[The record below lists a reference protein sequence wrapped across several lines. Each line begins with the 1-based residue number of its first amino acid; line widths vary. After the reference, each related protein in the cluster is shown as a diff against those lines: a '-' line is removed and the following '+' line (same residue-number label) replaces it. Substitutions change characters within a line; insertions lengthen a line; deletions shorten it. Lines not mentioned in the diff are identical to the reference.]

1 MNVLI
6 TGAGGFVGRN
16 LVEALKAV
24 RDGKNPAWKELSI
37 DQIYEC
43 TRQTSADELLAFA
56 EDADFV
62 FHLAGVNRP
71 KKPSE
76 FMEGNCA
83 PLRELL
89 SALKK
94 AGNTCPVMLSSSAQ
108 ASLQGR
114 YSGSEYGRSKLEAET
129 ILRTYGKESSAKTL
143 IYRFPNV
150 FGKWCLPDYN
160 SAVATFCHHISREI
174 PISVTDPA
182 IELELLYIDDLV
194 DELLRA
200 LLGRENRA
208 EEDMFCCV
216 PVTHRATLGEIVTL
230 LKGFQTQRETLTVP
244 VIPEGSFAK
253 KLYAAY
259 LSYLPAQMVSYPLK
273 SNIDPRGSFTE
284 LLKTKESGQISV
296 NISRPGIT
304 KGQHWHH
311 SKSEIFVVVS
321 GHGLIQMRQIGGEEV
336 LEFPVSGEKP
346 EAVQMLPGY
355 THNLINLS
363 DTEDL
368 VTLIWANE
376 VFDPARPDT
385 FFEVV

>member
-1 MNVLI
+1 MNVLV

-16 LVEALKAV
+16 LVEALKTV
-24 RDGKNPAWKELSI
+24 RDGRNPVWKELSI
-37 DQIYEC
+37 DEIYEC
-43 TRQTSADELLAFA
+43 TRETSANELLAFA
-56 EDADFV
+56 ADADFV

-71 KKPSE
+71 KQPSD
-76 FMEGNCA
+76 FLEGNCA

-89 SALKK
+89 SALRK
-94 AGNTCPVMLSSSAQ
+94 AGNTCPVMFSSSAQ

-114 YSGSEYGRSKLEAET
+114 FSGSEYGRSKLEAEA
-129 ILRTYGKESSAKTL
+129 ILRAYGEELGAKTL

-150 FGKWCLPDYN
+150 FGKWCRPEYN
-160 SAVATFCHHISREI
+160 SAVATFCHRISREI
-174 PISVTDPA
+174 PISVSDPA
-182 IELELLYIDDLV
+182 IELELVYIDDLV
-194 DELLRA
+194 DELIRA
-200 LLGRENRA
+200 LLGRESRSD
-208 EEDMFCCV
+208 EDMFCCV
-216 PVTHRATLGEIVTL
+216 PLTHRATLGEIVTL
-230 LKGFQTQRETLTVP
+230 LESFRKQQETLTVP

-253 KLYAAY
+253 KLYATY
-259 LSYLPAQMVSYPLK
+259 LSYLPGNVVSYSLK
-273 SNIDPRGSFTE
+273 ANVDPRGSFTE
-284 LLKTKESGQISV
+284 LLKTKDSGQISLNV
-296 NISRPGIT
+296 SKPGVI

-321 GHGLIQMRQIGGEEV
+321 GRGLIQMRQIGGKEV
-336 LEFPVSGEKP
+336 LEFLVSGEKP